1 MKKESICDYRRKS
14 GRGKERL
21 LSLLSGP
28 ASPTKGKILLDG
40 KDISGLDHDRYR
52 SHDIGVIFQS
62 FNLLPKLMAIENV
75 ILSMD
80 ISGKST
86 IIKRNSNGTT

>member
-1 MKKESICDYRRKS
+1 MKKGKVYAITGKS
-14 GRGKERL
+14 GRGKTTL
-21 LSLLSGP
+21 LSLLSGL

-40 KDISGLDHDRYR
+40 KDISGLDHYRYR

-62 FNLLPKLMAIENV
+62 FNLLPKLTAIENV

-80 ISGKST
+80 ISGK
-86 IIKRNSNGTT
+86 KVQ